1 MNITAEQNP
10 PTRKETKAEFKRLSK
25 LNQPFVK
32 GSFATI
38 AEPFGCTAQ
47 SVKNL
52 LLDPPAKWKPYHYQI
67 WEACKGYVKK
77 C

>member
-1 MNITAEQNP
+1 MNITHEQQP
-10 PTRKETKAEFKRLSK
+10 PTLRETKAEFKRLSK

-52 LLDPPAKWKPYHYQI
+52 LLDPPAKWKPHHYAI
-67 WEACKGYVKK
+67 WNACKLFVKK